1 MGDKKVTDVGSIKVG
16 GYIIVDDVA
25 CIVKNI
31 QISKPGKHGS
41 TKARIEAV
49 GLVDEQKRIFIKPTS
64 DRIEVPI
71 IEKKNAQVLSIH
83 ETIANVMDMVTYET
97 FDLKIPEEL
106 INQVK
111 EGDQILYW
119 IILDD
124 KVLKQVKPSG

>member
-1 MGDKKVTDVGSIKVG
+1 MGDKKVSDVGSIKVG

-41 TKARIEAV
+41 TKARVEAI
-49 GLVDEQKRIFIKPTS
+49 GLIDDQKRIFIKPTS

-83 ETIANVMDMVTYET
+83 DNLANVMDMDTYET
-97 FDLKIPEEL
+97 FDLRIPEDL
-106 INQVK
+106 NLQVK
-111 EGDQILYW
+111 EGDQVLYW
-119 IILDD
+119 IILDE
-124 KVLKQVKPSG
+124 KILKQVKSNG